1 MCYFEI
7 REFDVGD
14 IVQGI
19 NRDENAAFHPIVKLA
34 DYDADFF
41 IGAMLTTANRD
52 GNIQLANQYDLN
64 GRGEAVSYFPTRL
77 LLKRNDWGPYRKIGE
92 LVIDDLQLIQNTV
105 GEQDPV
111 TWEEAVREYLGG
123 D

>member
-52 GNIQLANQYDLN
+52 GNIQLAH
-64 GRGEAVSYFPTRL
+64 
-77 LLKRNDWGPYRKIGE
+77 
-92 LVIDDLQLIQNTV
+92 
-105 GEQDPV
+105 
-111 TWEEAVREYLGG
+111 
-123 D
+123 